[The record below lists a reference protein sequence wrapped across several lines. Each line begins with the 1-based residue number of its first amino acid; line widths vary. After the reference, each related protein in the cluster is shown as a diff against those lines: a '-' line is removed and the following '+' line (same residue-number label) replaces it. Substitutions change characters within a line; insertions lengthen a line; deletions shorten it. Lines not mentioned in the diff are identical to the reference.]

1 MHIQPLGQEYP
12 LEDSMATHSRILVW
26 RIPWW
31 ATVHRVAELDTT
43 EVTWHAC
50 THKLTANQKIM
61 DLKCHLLLFC
71 MTTNHFLIGL
81 WCAMKSGL
89 YMTTKDDQL
98 SGWIKKLQSTF
109 QSQTWTKKKSHGHC
123 LVVCCPSDPLQPPE
137 SPGKPLHVR
146 SMLSNWW
153 YTGNCNACS
162 WHWATEG
169 AQFCT
174 TMPNCSLHNQH
185 FKSWTNWT
193 RKFCLIHH
201 IHLTSRQP
209 TTTSSSILTTF
220 CRENTPTTSMRHK
233 MLSKSSLKPK
243 AWIFMLQ
250 E

>member
-1 MHIQPLGQEYP
+1 MIIEADFLTTTQE
-12 LEDSMATHSRILVW
+12 
-26 RIPWW
+26 
-31 ATVHRVAELDTT
+31 VAK
-43 EVTWHAC
+43 EVNVQH
-50 THKLTANQKIM
+50 
-61 DLKCHLLLFC
+61 
-71 MTTNHFLIGL
+71 
-81 WCAMKSGL
+81 SGL
-89 YMTTKDDQL
+89 LAFEANCKGEKAYKWVPRELTETYQKKYCFEVSSSSYSTQQWTISQSDCDVWWKIDFIQQL
-98 SGWIKKLQSTF
+98 VVTVSVVGPRKSFKALPKAKLAPKKG
-109 QSQTWTKKKSHGHC
+109 HGHC

-174 TMPNCSLHNQH
+174 TMPDCSLHNQH